1 MWDVVTA
8 GISNNLTRNELIE
21 VLKEHF
27 FTEEKRVIQPEEAF
41 VLNAGIIIDI
51 IEKEFKA

>member
-1 MWDVVTA
+1 MWDVVTD
-8 GISNNLTRNELIE
+8 GISSGKTHGELIE
-21 VLKEHF
+21 LLKEHF

-51 IEKEFKA
+51 ISKEFKA